1 MQQAGKV
8 FKLHALGRT
17 RGPVRVAVV
26 HVAVAVHREAGI
38 RLTDGDCYVA
48 AGRLVV
54 GVAVERPVGRAAG
67 YAGEARAQ
75 MQQAAQVLTL
85 HARCRTR
92 GPVRIAVVHVAV
104 AVHRDR
110 GVSLRDGDRRVAA
123 GRLVVGV
130 AGERPVG
137 GTAGYVGETGTQV
150 QQAAQV
156 FKLHT
161 LGRTR
166 GPVRVA
172 VVHVAVAVHRDRG
185 VSLSDGD
192 RRVAAGRL

>member
-1 MQQAGKV
+1 MQQAAQV

-26 HVAVAVHREAGI
+26 HVAVAF
-38 RLTDGDCYVA
+38 D
-48 AGRLVV
+48 
-54 GVAVERPVGRAAG
+54 
-67 YAGEARAQ
+67 
-75 MQQAAQVLTL
+75 
-85 HARCRTR
+85 
-92 GPVRIAVVHVAV
+92 
-104 AVHRDR
+104 RDR
-110 GVSLRDGDRRVAA
+110 GVSLSGGDCRVAA

-172 VVHVAVAVHRDRG
+172 VVHVAVAVDRDRG
-185 VSLSDGD
+185 ISLANGERGVH
-192 RRVAAGRL
+192 RRVGVVVVAIRRDEAG